1 MAAFRMVTRPYS
13 KWLLR
18 RNWSIPL
25 SAPVFARQPTVAW
38 NWNWSIWT
46 VVMISFYLQELIYLR
61 LVMCFCLCLCVSV
74 FVFCVFLL
82 FFFFCCWCCC
92 VALGASWFHAE
103 DLEYD
108 AMATMVPRRDL
119 LKVVKVH
126 QVEKDAIIVCYE
138 NLIQVVTLQGN
149 PKHHK
154 KIVSQLNFDFTV
166 DSIGKSAFF

>member
-1 MAAFRMVTRPYS
+1 
-13 KWLLR
+13 
-18 RNWSIPL
+18 
-25 SAPVFARQPTVAW
+25 
-38 NWNWSIWT
+38 
-46 VVMISFYLQELIYLR
+46 
-61 LVMCFCLCLCVSV
+61 
-74 FVFCVFLL
+74 
-82 FFFFCCWCCC
+82 
-92 VALGASWFHAE
+92 
-103 DLEYD
+103 
-108 AMATMVPRRDL
+108 MATMVPRRDL